1 MVLRSLQQFF
11 ERRIAPLGAGPRADP
26 DAEHRLRLAT
36 AALFVET
43 MRADFH
49 VGDDERR
56 SLEQVVQDTLGLGLE
71 ETRELLAL
79 AEQES
84 NVAVELFQFTRLIDK
99 AFSAEQKALL
109 VERLWRV
116 AFADAH
122 VDRLEEHLVRKIA
135 NLLHVSHRDFIGAKR
150 RARPGGGATS

>member
-11 ERRIAPLGAGPRADP
+11 ERRIAPIAAGGRAD
-26 DAEHRLRLAT
+26 AETEHRLRLAT

-43 MRADFH
+43 MRVDFQIT
-49 VGDDERR
+49 DEERR
-56 SLEQVVQDTLGLGLE
+56 SLEPVVRETLGLDVD

-79 AEQES
+79 AEQEV
-84 NVAVELFQFTRLIDK
+84 NAAVELFQFTRLIDQ
-99 AFSAEQKALL
+99 AFAPEQKTLL

-135 NLLHVSHRDFIGAKR
+135 NLLHVSHRDFIEAKR
-150 RARPGGGATS
+150 RARSGGDAS